1 MKLDLNQ
8 LANIHP
14 KDIWLDL
21 SVEEINRAWEE
32 SRNYSND
39 AARWNAYLNLLS
51 LNPLVEWLRT
61 ETENSPQVWPSSEEL
76 PYIWDAVPGSAININ
91 KVRFVI
97 IPTEQIDAAELRVPQ
112 EWIDIPSWAGD
123 YYLAVQV
130 NPDGAWLRLWGIAT
144 YQQLKNRGEFDQFDR
159 SYSLER
165 KDLTLSF
172 NAVWVKQQISP
183 PEKPKVAAL
192 LSLSWEE
199 VEELLGV
206 LGEKNKLYSP
216 RLEVP
221 FAKWGALMENPHL
234 RRLLFQ
240 RREGIRNASRSPLPE
255 RPIFDWFKD
264 GISEAAKQVG
274 WELRNWQSGTVLA
287 KGIKEETSAN
297 GYLSRELFIAGQY
310 YELRVTPRGLESG
323 EIAWRFEL
331 KNLAP
336 GGLIPGGFKLRLLT
350 ETGEDFDKNEV
361 VAEFPREE
369 IYNDIVLEEGEGLI
383 WETVPYPEGF
393 QREVL
398 RF

>member
-14 KDIWLDL
+14 KDIWLDI
-21 SVEEINRAWEE
+21 SEEDIHRAWEE

-39 AARWNAYLNLLS
+39 AARWNAYLNFLS
-51 LNPLVEWLRT
+51 LNPLVEWLKT

-76 PYIWDAVPGSAININ
+76 PHIWDTVAGSAININ
-91 KVRFVI
+91 NLRFVI
-97 IPTEQIDAAELRVPQ
+97 IPSEQIDAAELRVPQ
-112 EWIDIPSWAGD
+112 EWIDIPSWAGE

-130 NPDGAWLRLWGIAT
+130 NPNEGWLRLWGIAT
-144 YQQLKNRGEFDQFDR
+144 YQQLKNRGEFDEFDR

-172 NAVWVKQQISP
+172 NAVWGKQQISP

-192 LSLSWEE
+192 QSLSWEE

-221 FAKWGALMENPHL
+221 FAKWGALMANPHL
-234 RRLLFQ
+234 RRLLFE
-240 RREGIRNASRSPLPE
+240 RRRPLPE
-255 RPIFDWFKD
+255 RPIFDWFKN

-274 WELRNWQSGTVLA
+274 WELRNWQSGAVLA
-287 KGIKEETSAN
+287 RGIKEETKEETSAN
-297 GYLSRELFIAGQY
+297 GYLSRQLFIAGQY
-310 YELRVTPRGLESG
+310 YELRVTPRYLESG

-331 KNLAP
+331 TNLAP

-350 ETGEDFDKNEV
+350 ETGENFEKNEV
-361 VAEFPREE
+361 VAGFRQESL
-369 IYNDIVLEEGEGLI
+369 YNVIVLEVGEGLI
-383 WETVPYPEGF
+383 WETVPYPEDF
-393 QREVL
+393 KPEIL